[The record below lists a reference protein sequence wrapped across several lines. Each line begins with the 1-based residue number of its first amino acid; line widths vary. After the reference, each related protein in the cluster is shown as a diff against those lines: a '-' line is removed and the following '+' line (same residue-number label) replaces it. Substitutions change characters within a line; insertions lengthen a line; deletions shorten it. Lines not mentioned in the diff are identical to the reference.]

1 MDYFLI
7 TLGIIIALTGI
18 LGCFLPFLPGPPLN
32 YVSLLL
38 LHFTANHQFSTRFL
52 VIWAIVTVVVVLIDY
67 LIPVLGT
74 KKFGGSKHGVWGSVV
89 GLIAGLF
96 IFPPIG
102 IIIFPFA
109 GAVVGELI
117 AGKDTGSA
125 LKAGFG
131 SFVGFLAGTILKL
144 IVSGM
149 MTWYFFSKIIA
160 G

>member
-7 TLGIIIALTGI
+7 IVGILFALTGI

-32 YVSLLL
+32 YIALLL
-38 LHFTANHQFSTRFL
+38 LHFTSTHQFTTKFL
-52 VIWAIVTVVVVLIDY
+52 VIWAIVSAIVVLIDY
-67 LIPVLGT
+67 LIPIWGT
-74 KKFGGSKHGVWGSVV
+74 KKLGGSKQGVLGSVI

-96 IFPPIG
+96 IFPPFG

-131 SFVGFLAGTILKL
+131 SFAGFLAGTILKL

>member
-7 TLGIIIALTGI
+7 IVGILFALTGI

-32 YVSLLL
+32 YIALLL
-38 LHFTANHQFSTRFL
+38 LHFTSIHQFTTKFL
-52 VIWAIVTVVVVLIDY
+52 VIWAIIAAVVVLLDY
-67 LIPVLGT
+67 LIPVWGT
-74 KKFGGSKHGVWGSVV
+74 KKFGGSKQGVWGSVI
-89 GLIAGLF
+89 GLVAGLF
-96 IFPPIG
+96 IFPPFG

-131 SFVGFLAGTILKL
+131 SFIGFLTGTILKL
-144 IVSGM
+144 IVSGL

>member
-7 TLGIIIALTGI
+7 IVGILFALTGI

-32 YVSLLL
+32 YIALLL
-38 LHFTANHQFSTRFL
+38 LHFTSIHQFTTKFL
-52 VIWAIVTVVVVLIDY
+52 VIWAIIAAVVVLLDY
-67 LIPVLGT
+67 LIPVWGT
-74 KKFGGSKHGVWGSVV
+74 KKFGGSKQGVWGSVI
-89 GLIAGLF
+89 GLVAGLF
-96 IFPPIG
+96 IFPPFG

-131 SFVGFLAGTILKL
+131 SFVGFLTGTILKL

-149 MTWYFFSKIIA
+149 MTWHFFSKIIA

>member
-7 TLGIIIALTGI
+7 IVGIIFAITGI

-32 YVSLLL
+32 YAALLL
-38 LHFTANHQFSTRFL
+38 LHFTSNHQFTTKFL
-52 VIWAIVTVVVVLIDY
+52 VIWAIIAAVVVLLDY
-67 LIPVLGT
+67 LIPVWGT
-74 KKFGGSKHGVWGSVV
+74 KKFGGSKQGVWGSVL
-89 GLIAGLF
+89 GLVAGLF
-96 IFPPIG
+96 IFPPFG
-102 IIIFPFA
+102 IILFPFL
-109 GAVVGELI
+109 GAVAGELI
-117 AGKDTGSA
+117 AGKDTDSA

>member
-1 MDYFLI
+1 MNYFLI
-7 TLGIIIALTGI
+7 IVGILFALTGI

-32 YVSLLL
+32 YIALLL
-38 LHFTANHQFSTRFL
+38 LHFTSIHQFTTKFL
-52 VIWAIVTVVVVLIDY
+52 VIWAIIAAVVVLLDY
-67 LIPVLGT
+67 LIPVWGT
-74 KKFGGSKHGVWGSVV
+74 KKFGGSKQGVWGSVI
-89 GLIAGLF
+89 GLVAGLF
-96 IFPPIG
+96 IFPPFG

-131 SFVGFLAGTILKL
+131 SFVGFLTGTILKL

-149 MTWYFFSKIIA
+149 MTWHFFSKIIA

>member
-7 TLGIIIALTGI
+7 IVGILFALTGI

-32 YVSLLL
+32 YIALLL
-38 LHFTANHQFSTRFL
+38 LHFTSNHQFTTKFL
-52 VIWAIVTVVVVLIDY
+52 VIWAIVSAIVVLIDY
-67 LIPVLGT
+67 LIPVWGT
-74 KKFGGSKHGVWGSVV
+74 KKFGGSKQGVWGSLIGLVV
-89 GLIAGLF
+89 GLF
-96 IFPPIG
+96 VFPPFG
-102 IIIFPFA
+102 IILFPFT

-117 AGKDTGSA
+117 AGKDTGQA

>member
-7 TLGIIIALTGI
+7 TVGILIALTGI

-38 LHFTANHQFSTRFL
+38 LHFTTNHQFSTRFL

-89 GLIAGLF
+89 GLIAGIF